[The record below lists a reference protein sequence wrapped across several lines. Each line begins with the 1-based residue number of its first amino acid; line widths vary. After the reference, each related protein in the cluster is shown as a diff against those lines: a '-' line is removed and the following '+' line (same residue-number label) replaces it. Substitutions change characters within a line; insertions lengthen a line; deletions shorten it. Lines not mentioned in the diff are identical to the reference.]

1 MARRSSGIIVALGL
15 AVWATPAAGQA
26 PFGHHGAAVPDY
38 ELELAFPDFA
48 AVRMPA
54 PPLRGSRL
62 SVLHHEDFV
71 PDYLGAV
78 LASTEGTIPIPPP
91 PLGRPPAVV
100 RGVYLNAWVFGSD
113 RFYDLV
119 RLADSTEVNA
129 FVIDVKDATGYVTYR
144 SAVPTAVYISAS
156 RYARVADPQRR
167 LEMLKV
173 RGIHPIARIVV
184 ARDPL
189 LARGKPNWAV
199 HDGNGGLWRDG
210 LGEAWVDAYNDS
222 VWVYAADLAAEAV
235 LMGFE
240 EIQFDYLRFP
250 DEPPHR
256 LNRAVFPARQPA
268 DSRRAAI
275 ARHVALLRDRVKPL
289 GVPFTL
295 DIFGLTASAQGD
307 IGIGQNWDDLAQLA
321 DVVLPMVYPSHYRRG
336 SFGIAHPNA
345 EPYRVVR
352 RALEDGIAR
361 SRSLPNSA
369 QIRPYLQSFSIF
381 GVRYGAAEVR
391 AQIQAVEDVG
401 LTDWVLWNARGVY
414 PANAFRVERRGV
426 SAGGA
431 LGTDPDQQ

>member
-1 MARRSSGIIVALGL
+1 MGPRSRSIVMTL
-15 AVWATPAAGQA
+15 ATVCAASAAAAQA
-26 PFGHHGAAVPDY
+26 PLVHHAAAVPDY
-38 ELELAFPDFA
+38 ELELVFPELA
-48 AVRMPA
+48 TLHMPA
-54 PPLRGSRL
+54 PPLRGARL
-62 SVLHHEDFV
+62 SVLHHEEFV
-71 PDYLGAV
+71 PDYLGAF
-78 LASTEGTIPIPPP
+78 ASAEGTIPIPPP
-91 PLGRPPAVV
+91 PAGRPPAVV
-100 RGVYLNAWVFGSD
+100 RGVYLNGWVFGSD

-144 SAVPTAVYISAS
+144 SAVPTAVQIEAS
-156 RYARVADPQRR
+156 RYVRVADARGR
-167 LEMLKV
+167 LEYLKA

-199 HDGNGGLWRDG
+199 RDVNGGLWRDG
-210 LGEAWVDAYNDS
+210 LGDAWVDAYNDS
-222 VWVYAADLAAEAV
+222 VWVYAAEIAAEAI

-256 LNRAVFPARQPA
+256 LKRAIFPAQRPG
-268 DSRRAAI
+268 DSRRASI
-275 ARHVALLRDRVKPL
+275 ARHVALMRDRVKPL

-307 IGIGQNWDDLAQLA
+307 IGIGQNWDDLVRLA

-336 SFGIAHPNA
+336 TFGIAHPNA
-345 EPYRVVR
+345 EPYRMVR
-352 RALEDGIAR
+352 RALEDGITR
-361 SRSLPNSA
+361 SRDVPNAA

-381 GVRYGAAEVR
+381 GVRYNAAEVR

-414 PANAFRVERRGV
+414 PAGAFRAERRGTA
-426 SAGGA
+426 AGAA
-431 LGTDPDQQ
+431 LGTGLNRQ